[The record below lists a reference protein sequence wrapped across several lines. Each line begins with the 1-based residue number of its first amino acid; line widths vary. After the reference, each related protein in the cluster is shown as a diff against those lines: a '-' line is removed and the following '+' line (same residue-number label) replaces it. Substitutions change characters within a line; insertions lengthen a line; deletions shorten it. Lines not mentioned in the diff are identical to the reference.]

1 MKESYLQSVRFLL
14 DCPSA
19 ERERLMAQLSGAVA
33 AYLEDTPEATEADL
47 IANFGTPEDCAA
59 WLLEDCDPEVMAAE
73 RRRRRRF
80 MRICITVLFALLI
93 VAGCILFHMWKNGGL
108 VVIETTHYENEFPQN
123 FQMGQVEIFNEENE
137 E

>member
-47 IANFGTPEDCAA
+47 TANFGTPEDCAA

-73 RRRRRRF
+73 RRRRRRRN
-80 MRICITVLFALLI
+80 RIIGAILAVIAAISICFALYMR
-93 VAGCILFHMWKNGGL
+93 ATSGTK
-108 VVIETTHYENEFPQN
+108 VIEHTHYVEGLPEDFPSNSEFEVGTHYN
-123 FQMGQVEIFNEENE
+123 D
-137 E
+137 